1 MPLDA
6 SIEKLEK
13 PAESVPRAHGAN
25 GLFREEREEL
35 ERVLSDPEISRSQS
49 LVRFLSFICNKYFE
63 GQTDDIREYTIAVEA
78 LGRKESSFDSH
89 IDPIV
94 RVTARS
100 LRKKLWKIYSTE
112 GRNHP
117 LQIVLPLGHYVPQ
130 FVRPNAP
137 GAHVAPPDE
146 ATIDATEADEEAGTD
161 EGAMQAGAQA
171 EARAGFFAAHR
182 RLLLES
188 ALVLFVVPVIFLA
201 GYFFGR
207 KTERPVQPTEQ
218 SFKWGDPVWNDEF
231 NGAQGQAPDPSHWTF
246 DTGSHNEFGNQ
257 GWGDHEVETYCAP
270 VGTNPRGCDPHRP
283 NAFLDGAGHL
293 VLRAERNSSGD
304 WTSARLT
311 TRGLKDF
318 QYGRIEARMKL
329 PVGTGLWPSF
339 WMLGSNFL
347 TTGWPASGS
356 FTIVENVAL
365 TERTNGIG
373 PTRIRA
379 TLHGPRYYGG
389 NGPWRD
395 FQFPNGARVDDG
407 NFHTYGIIWSPG
419 MMQFYVDDPANIF
432 FVQNAS
438 DLPEGGQWVFD
449 HPFFLVMNLA
459 VGGDW
464 PGNPDASTPNPAE
477 MLVDYVRVYKI
488 PPVPAPAIQWQPVD
502 VKAGASVASVIT
514 LHAHEYAGR
523 VHVGCSIEPATAACS
538 LASSVVDLSDTLSQD
553 DSLTISTDF
562 FSDKG
567 RVVAPPGR
575 YKITITATTIS
586 GDHSQLSVPFEVRA
600 AE

>member
-13 PAESVPRAHGAN
+13 SAESVPRAHGAN
-25 GLFREEREEL
+25 GAFREEREEL
-35 ERVLSDPEISRSQS
+35 ERILNDPEISRSQS

-112 GRNHP
+112 GRNHS

-146 ATIDATEADEEAGTD
+146 ATIDPTEAEEEAGTD
-161 EGAMQAGAQA
+161 EGATQAGAQP
-171 EARAGFFAAHR
+171 EARAGFFAARR

-201 GYFFGR
+201 GYFWGR
-207 KTERPVQPTEQ
+207 KTERPVQPAEQ
-218 SFKWGDPVWNDEF
+218 SFKWGDPVWSDEF
-231 NGAQGQAPDPSHWTF
+231 NGAQGQAPDPAHWTY

-257 GWGDHEVETYCAP
+257 GWGDHEVETYCAS
-270 VGTNPRGCDPHRP
+270 VGTNPRGCDPRRP

-293 VLRAERNSSGD
+293 VLRAERNADGD

-502 VKAGASVASVIT
+502 VKEGASVASVIT
-514 LHAHEYAGR
+514 LHAREYAGR

-553 DSLTISTDF
+553 DSLTISTNF

-575 YKITITATTIS
+575 YKMTVTATTIS
-586 GDHSQLSVPFEVRA
+586 GDRSQLSVPFEVRA